1 MYLDAAYYRDFYL
14 GRLGRVVRRLI
25 SRRIRARWP
34 DVGGET
40 VMGLGFA
47 PPYLGVYAGEAERLG
62 ALMPAAQGVV
72 AWPEEPPYRAA
83 LVDEYDLPLGDST
96 VERLLLV
103 HALEMSEAP
112 QELLREAWRVLAP
125 GGSLIAV
132 VPNRR
137 GLWARVDTTPF
148 GHGRPF
154 SRGQLADLL
163 KEGMYSPL
171 GWEGAL
177 AMPPSSRRYLLRS
190 APALERIG
198 AVLLPGFE
206 GVWIV
211 EATKEVYAPVPVRR
225 LRRPALRPVLA
236 PPASGAMPKSGIG
249 PPAVAR

>member
-1 MYLDAAYYRDFYL
+1 MHLDAAYYRDFYQ
-14 GRLGRVVRRLI
+14 GPLGRVVRRLVA
-25 SRRIRARWP
+25 RHIRARWP
-34 DVGGET
+34 NVSGET

-47 PPYLGVYAGEAERLG
+47 SPYLGVYAGEAARLA

-72 AWPEEPPYRAA
+72 HWPDEPPYRAA
-83 LVDEYDLPLGDST
+83 LVDEYDLPLGDAT

-112 QELLREAWRVLAP
+112 RELLREAWRVLAP

-163 KEGMYSPL
+163 KDAMLSPL

-177 AMPPSSRRYLLRS
+177 AVPPSGRRFLLRS
-190 APALERIG
+190 APALERLG
-198 AVLLPGFE
+198 AALLPGFE

-211 EATKEVYAPVPVRR
+211 VATKEIYAPVPVRR
-225 LRRPALRPVLA
+225 QRRFAMRPMLA
-236 PPASGAMPKSGIG
+236 PPASGATPKAG
-249 PPAVAR
+249 AVP